1 MLLGII
7 LKPRA
12 MKIRRGSALMREPFR
27 GGIELL

>member
-1 MLLGII
+1 MMLGVIWDGTC
-7 LKPRA
+7 